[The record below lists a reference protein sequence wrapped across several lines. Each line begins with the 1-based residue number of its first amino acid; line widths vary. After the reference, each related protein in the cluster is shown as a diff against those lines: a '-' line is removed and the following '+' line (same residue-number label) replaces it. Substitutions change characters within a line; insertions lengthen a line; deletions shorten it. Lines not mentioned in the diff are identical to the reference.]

1 MGGAGSRCGV
11 LFFFGVSPPSAVFEA
26 VINHV
31 ESFVALSPVA
41 AFLLQAIPQ
50 RLSRDGK
57 SASLSLPFP
66 PTPPSHT
73 HTLSLISSLPIP
85 NSTKK
90 ERQGRGSGVVRDPS
104 PQASQGGAACM
115 ERDRT
120 RRPPEESEH
129 RWPSPAFDPVQWR
142 LRGAVERGGDLTL
155 RMISRFCSSVVAME
169 ISFRIV
175 PEGPHF
181 SALVASRTLASM
193 SDRFSTT
200 LFLWGMP
207 WERGISL

>member
-1 MGGAGSRCGV
+1 
-11 LFFFGVSPPSAVFEA
+11 
-26 VINHV
+26 
-31 ESFVALSPVA
+31 
-41 AFLLQAIPQ
+41 
-50 RLSRDGK
+50 
-57 SASLSLPFP
+57 
-66 PTPPSHT
+66 
-73 HTLSLISSLPIP
+73 
-85 NSTKK
+85 
-90 ERQGRGSGVVRDPS
+90 
-104 PQASQGGAACM
+104 M

-120 RRPPEESEH
+120 RSPPEESEH

-207 WERGISL
+207 WERGISLRYHSRGRDEGGVKGDEGEWGGIGRESSRCVAIDTTTRTRRRI